1 MSDSLVVIPTFV
13 RSEKDLEITK
23 TTLRTLRAQ
32 EPDVDVMVVDD
43 GSPEPGLVSE
53 LGAFCEN
60 RDHGINAV
68 FHAKPENEGFSR
80 TVNVGI
86 RSAVATNKHVIL
98 CNADMEFNNSFVR
111 VLETTE
117 KRDGSLADVS
127 GALLLYDSG
136 LIAHAGIFFS
146 FLNRS
151 FDHRYRFGP
160 GSLPEAHLRSVC
172 PVTGALQFIRSGTLS
187 TVGLYDEEFRMG
199 FEDVDYCLR
208 VFDAGLEC
216 VYDPRAIAIHH
227 ESMFRGQGSE
237 TLTEW
242 QQASLELLHSKH
254 GKTRLG
260 QFVPALT

>member
-86 RSAVATNKHVIL
+86 RSAVATNKHV
-98 CNADMEFNNSFVR
+98 
-111 VLETTE
+111 
-117 KRDGSLADVS
+117 
-127 GALLLYDSG
+127 LLYDSG

-242 QQASLELLHSKH
+242 QLASLELLHSKH

>member
-13 RSEKDLEITK
+13 RSRGDLETTM
-23 TTLRTLRAQ
+23 TTLRTLREQ
-32 EPDVDVMVVDD
+32 EPDVDIMVVDD
-43 GSPEPGLVSE
+43 CSPEPELLSE

-60 RDHGINAV
+60 RDHGINATL
-68 FHAKPENEGFSR
+68 HAKQVNEGFSR
-80 TVNVGI
+80 AVNVGLC
-86 RSAVATNKHVIL
+86 SAIMLGKHAIL
-98 CNADMEFNNSFVR
+98 CNADMEFNNPFVR

-117 KRDGSLADVS
+117 KRDGAPADVS

-136 LIAHAGIFFS
+136 LIQHAGIFFS
-146 FLNRS
+146 FLTRS
-151 FDHRYRFGP
+151 FDHKYRFGP

-172 PVTGALQFIRSGTLS
+172 PVTGALQFIRNSTLS
-187 TVGLYDEEFRMG
+187 TVGTYDEEFRMG

-227 ESMFRGQGSE
+227 ESMFRGQVTE

-242 QQASLELLHSKH
+242 QQTSLALLHSKH
-254 GKTRLG
+254 GKTKLG
-260 QFVPALT
+260 QFVPALA